1 MGETVP
7 QNTAE
12 IMIAKHRNGPIGAIK
27 LYFDSQRVTFR
38 NLAKED
44 QEQ

>member
-7 QNTAE
+7 QNTTE
-12 IMIAKHRNGPIGAIK
+12 IIIAKHRNGPIGAIK

-38 NLAKED
+38 NLEKE
-44 QEQ
+44 EQD